1 MAEIAASVEVGAAPA
16 PAPAPKT
23 AAPTR
28 NGSSEWKDKDGRPWQ
43 PGAGMMYRRYG
54 KTGLMLPI
62 FSCGGMRFMVGPDL
76 PCLRGKF
83 GGRYLCTGLAMLGM
97 FAAGAAVS
105 VGAGLVYKALVTEPP
120 VDWGFVSA
128 GLGAVWL
135 AVLVATRPTAGTSA
149 RTATAAVDTA
159 SGGRFRGRRRRSR
172 SRSRR
177 WQTRTWSDPETIH
190 DGLCRSAKDGC
201 Q

>member
-16 PAPAPKT
+16 PAPAPSPAA

-105 VGAGLVYKALVTEPP
+105 VGAGLGYKALVTEPP
-120 VDWGFVSA
+120 VGWGFVSA

-135 AVLVATRPTAGTSA
+135 AVLVKQYLNGNQANLQATLEAAFESGITHIETAKLYGSSERQIGRA
-149 RTATAAVDTA
+149 FAAI
-159 SGGRFRGRRRRSR
+159 
-172 SRSRR
+172 
-177 WQTRTWSDPETIH
+177 W
-190 DGLCRSAKDGC
+190 KK
-201 Q
+201 